1 METLLLPFILLGL
14 LLLAACGGNDE
25 DPSSFGPA
33 GLPGRADSA
42 TESQAYPAAA
52 AAPAAISAPAAPAP
66 APPRAAAEAKDES
79 AGASA
84 SLLQISNSGTDED
97 IALVSQQRI
106 IVRTVDMGLVVDD
119 VPAALDDIAALA
131 EELETRGKR
140 RKNAPTL
147 RLRAHEHSILAGA
160 IGAALIAAF
169 RYQQLEERGRLE
181 EIVGA
186 AAAPA

>member
-1 METLLLPFILLGL
+1 VSIANRLARLLRAVKAEDVVMLTGGMAMDDGL
-14 LLLAACGGNDE
+14 
-25 DPSSFGPA
+25 
-33 GLPGRADSA
+33 
-42 TESQAYPAAA
+42 
-52 AAPAAISAPAAPAP
+52 
-66 APPRAAAEAKDES
+66 
-79 AGASA
+79 
-84 SLLQISNSGTDED
+84 
-97 IALVSQQRI
+97 
-106 IVRTVDMGLVVDD
+106 
-119 VPAALDDIAALA
+119 IAALA